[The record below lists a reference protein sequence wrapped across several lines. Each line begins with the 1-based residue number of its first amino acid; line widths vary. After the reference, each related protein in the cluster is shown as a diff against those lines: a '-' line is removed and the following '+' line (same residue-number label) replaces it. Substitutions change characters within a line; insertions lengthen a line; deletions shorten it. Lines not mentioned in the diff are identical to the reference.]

1 MNRLFILYYCTVL
14 ICTVFLTC
22 AGMSVCKST
31 FEAEHSLVP
40 AIISTDKF
48 QHIPRA
54 RDTVDCEDGT
64 SYRITDVSRYTQV
77 LADPSIPKPLLETSS
92 LDSLETDAV
101 HFADISGDYLFVK
114 NRYEI
119 IRMLYTLNESAE
131 DSGVCIQFSIP
142 ESAVPIVQESW
153 DPDQVIESWNVGHTK
168 ICCLEAWDLYKDG
181 AYRRTVYLT
190 AAI

>member
-1 MNRLFILYYCTVL
+1 MKYSFTIGFTVL
-14 ICTVFLTC
+14 LTC
-22 AGMSVCKST
+22 AVLMRALGIAYTTNDFKNNN
-31 FEAEHSLVP
+31 SLAPV
-40 AIISTDKF
+40 IISTDEF
-48 QHIPRA
+48 QRIPRVG
-54 RDTVDCEDGT
+54 DTVDCEDGT
-64 SYRITDVSRYTQV
+64 SYEITDISRYAQMP
-77 LADPSIPKPLLETSS
+77 AAPSGPEPLPEFLPSDILEA
-92 LDSLETDAV
+92 DAV

-153 DPDQVIESWNVGHTK
+153 DPAQVIESWNVGYTK
-168 ICCLEAWDLYKDG
+168 ICCLEAWDFYKDG